1 MSSCYK
7 KNPIFSRVSKTVS
20 SRIDEL
26 MEEEAKEMGGGRRGK
41 DSRKVGGGE
50 YPTCVGVEKCRG
62 KGEGEGEYGW

>member
-41 DSRKVGGGE
+41 DSRKVGGGISNMRW
-50 YPTCVGVEKCRG
+50 G
-62 KGEGEGEYGW
+62 GEMQGER